1 MLVNRLSSFAKKLPI
16 RLFSQIYN
24 GEDNIVDIGETK
36 RPSYRG
42 SLLIVPTPIGNL
54 GDMSLRQ
61 FEALTH
67 TADIIACEDTRKTGK
82 LLELMLNR
90 RMKSKF
96 KSAFGAEFETFFD
109 SESTTADAKDVKQD
123 EKKVEVVE
131 VIDEH

>member
-1 MLVNRLSSFAKKLPI
+1 M
-16 RLFSQIYN
+16 
-24 GEDNIVDIGETK
+24 
-36 RPSYRG
+36 
-42 SLLIVPTPIGNL
+42 PTPIGNL

-109 SESTTADAKDVKQD
+109 SESTASADIKD
-123 EKKVEVVE
+123 KKEDYKKAEVVE
-131 VIDEH
+131 VNNDH

>member
-1 MLVNRLSSFAKKLPI
+1 MLTSRVSLFSRKLPI
-16 RLFSQIYN
+16 RLFSQIFN
-24 GEDNIVDIGETK
+24 SEDNIVDIGETK
-36 RPSYRG
+36 RPTYRG
-42 SLLIVPTPIGNL
+42 SLLVVPTPIGNL
-54 GDMSLRQ
+54 SDMSLRQ

-109 SESTTADAKDVKQD
+109 SESTADDFKEV
-123 EKKVEVVE
+123 KVEKQKSEYADDVE
-131 VIDEH
+131 E

>member
-1 MLVNRLSSFAKKLPI
+1 MLANRVSLFAKKLPV

-24 GEDNIVDIGETK
+24 GEDKIVDIGETK
-36 RPSYRG
+36 RPTYRG
-42 SLLIVPTPIGNL
+42 SLLVVPTPIGNL
-54 GDMSLRQ
+54 SDMSLRQ

-109 SESTTADAKDVKQD
+109 SESAADDVKEAKQSN
-123 EKKVEVVE
+123 
-131 VIDEH
+131 